1 MGQPS
6 LLYLR
11 RRSKVITFRDLRT
24 LEDVSAWIVSLQT
37 RWPERT
43 EVIRHISDQ
52 LRALPFPAP
61 HVMELGLGPGV
72 LAERLLRDMP
82 QLSYTGIDSS
92 ELLLTFAQTQLAP
105 FGNRASLIR
114 ADLNGEEWLA
124 QLPSEI
130 QAIVSLQALH
140 DLGDESHINRIYGLA
155 KTYLV
160 PGGLLLNA
168 DLIVPDNQAAPEH
181 PGRLSIA
188 RHLELLQK
196 HGYERV
202 ACTLERGGFGCC
214 VAFAPAR

>member
-1 MGQPS
+1 M
-6 LLYLR
+6 
-11 RRSKVITFRDLRT
+11 ITFRDLRT

-52 LRALPFPAP
+52 LKALPFPAP
-61 HVMELGLGPGV
+61 HIVELGLGPGV
-72 LAERLLRDMP
+72 LAEKLLRDLP

-92 ELLLTFAQTQLAP
+92 ELLLTFAQTQLAA

-114 ADLNGEEWLA
+114 ADLNDEVWLA
-124 QLPSEI
+124 QLGGEI

-140 DLGDESHINRIYGLA
+140 DLGDESHINRIYELA
-155 KTYLV
+155 KNLLV
-160 PGGLLLNA
+160 PGGLMLNA
-168 DLIVPDNQAAPEH
+168 DLIVPDNQAAPDH

-202 ACTLERGGFGCC
+202 ACTLEQGGFGCC
-214 VAFAPAR
+214 VAFIPAR